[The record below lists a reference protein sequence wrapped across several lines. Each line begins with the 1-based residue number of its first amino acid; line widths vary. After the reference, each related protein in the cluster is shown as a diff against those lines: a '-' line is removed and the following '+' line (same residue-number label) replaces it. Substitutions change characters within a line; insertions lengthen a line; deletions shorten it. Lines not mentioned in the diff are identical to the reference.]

1 MAMSAEEAAQR
12 MRESRKRYRETHK
25 DEIAEMRRA
34 ANTDEKRAKR
44 REETRAHIAKLVE
57 AGVYVPL
64 KPGRPRLYEPQEALE
79 IAKRQRRESYARRKE
94 RLDAAKALLVQAEG
108 EEA

>member
-1 MAMSAEEAAQR
+1 MAMLAEEAAQR

-25 DEIAEMRRA
+25 DEIAEMRKA
-34 ANTDEKRAKR
+34 ANTEEKRVKR

-64 KPGRPRLYEPQEALE
+64 KPGRPRLHEPEEALE

-94 RLDAAKALLVQAEG
+94 RLDAAKALLVQAGAG
-108 EEA
+108 E

>member
-1 MAMSAEEAAQR
+1 MSAGETAQR
-12 MRESRKRYRETHK
+12 MRELRKRYREVHK

-34 ANTDEKRAKR
+34 SNTDEKRAKR

-64 KPGRPRLYEPQEALE
+64 KPGRPRLHEPEEALE

-94 RLDAAKALLVQAEG
+94 RLDAAKALLVQVGEG
-108 EEA
+108 E

>member
-1 MAMSAEEAAQR
+1 MSAGETAQR
-12 MRESRKRYRETHK
+12 MRESRKRYREEHK

-34 ANTDEKRAKR
+34 SNTDEKRTRR

-64 KPGRPRLYEPQEALE
+64 KPGRPRLYEPEQALE

-94 RLDAAKALLVQAEG
+94 RLDAAKALLVQAGEG
-108 EEA
+108 E

>member
-1 MAMSAEEAAQR
+1 MAMSAEESAQR
-12 MRESRKRYRETHK
+12 MRESRKRYREAHK

-34 ANTDEKRAKR
+34 SNTDEKTAKR
-44 REETRAHIAKLVE
+44 REETRARIAKLVE

-79 IAKRQRRESYARRKE
+79 VAKRQRRESYARRKE
-94 RLDAAKALLVQAEG
+94 RLDAAKALLIQAGGG
-108 EEA
+108 E

>member
-12 MRESRKRYRETHK
+12 MRESRKRYREAHK

-34 ANTDEKRAKR
+34 SNTDEKRAKR
-44 REETRAHIAKLVE
+44 REDTRVRIAKLVE

-79 IAKRQRRESYARRKE
+79 VAKRQRRESYARRKE
-94 RLDAAKALLVQAEG
+94 RLDAAKALLIQAGGG
-108 EEA
+108 E

>member
-12 MRESRKRYRETHK
+12 MRESRKRYREARK
-25 DEIAEMRRA
+25 DEITEIRRA
-34 ANTDEKRAKR
+34 SSTDEKRAKS
-44 REETRAHIAKLVE
+44 REETRTHIARLVE

-94 RLDAAKALLVQAEG
+94 RLDAAKALLVQAGEG
-108 EEA
+108 E